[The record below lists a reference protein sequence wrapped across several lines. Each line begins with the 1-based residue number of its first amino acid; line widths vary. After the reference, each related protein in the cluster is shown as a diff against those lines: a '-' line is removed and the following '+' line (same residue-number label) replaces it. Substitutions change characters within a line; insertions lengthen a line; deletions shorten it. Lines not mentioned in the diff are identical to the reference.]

1 MWFPVPLTLWF
12 YIRVPVPVP
21 ALNPRALVTVVPTSV
36 VSISVPTP
44 QSRTP
49 QAHSW
54 SGKTIPLLSLTD
66 LYDAAATAAVSDSSI
81 IFKVVRSLGF
91 VAISRVNTIVRIYH

>member
-12 YIRVPVPVP
+12 YICVHIPVPVP

-36 VSISVPTP
+36 VSIAVPTP

-54 SGKTIPLLSLTD
+54 SGKTIPLLSLTA
-66 LYDAAATAAVSDSSI
+66 LYDATAAVSDSSI
-81 IFKVVRSLGF
+81 IFTVVRSLGF
-91 VAISRVNTIVRIYH
+91 VAISRVNNIVRIYH